1 MYNLNID
8 KKLLDEQIR
17 KLLESNLDED
27 TKEGLHNLLGEI
39 YDQSKSVRD
48 ILYWIDAGIDELNQ
62 ATCQIMYDLD
72 VDDNPFG
79 FLLKV
84 GKAIGLQ
91 RGVMK
96 LERARSY
103 ARKEDGCS

>member
-62 ATCQIMYDLD
+62 ATCA
-72 VDDNPFG
+72 G
-79 FLLKV
+79 TWK
-84 GKAIGLQ
+84 KA
-91 RGVMK
+91 R
-96 LERARSY
+96 ERFEAE
-103 ARKEDGCS
+103 KFN